1 MPPLALLFIVFKKF
15 SEFFL
20 QLIFSDYGLNH
31 LVSEPERCCTV
42 VIDPVAEVE
51 IKPLEQVLLV
61 VHKLQ
66 VLVIVLLPKTTHLP
80 TPSPPLKLIPTVL
93 TALRHRPTADT
104 VTLLLPP
111 ETPSNPPENRP
122 HLRRLL
128 LRRDPLTLRLG
139 DPRGHPGSCW

>member
-1 MPPLALLFIVFKKF
+1 MI
-15 SEFFL
+15 
-20 QLIFSDYGLNH
+20 GLNH
-31 LVSEPERCCTV
+31 LVSKPECSCTV

-51 IKPLEQVLLV
+51 VKPLEQVLLV

-66 VLVIVLLPKTTHLP
+66 VLVVVLLPKTTHLP
-80 TPSPPLKLIPTVL
+80 TPSPPPLKLIPTVL

-111 ETPSNPPENRP
+111 ETPSNPPENRS

-139 DPRGHPGSCW
+139 DPRGHPGSGW